1 MSAVR
6 RGYTGAEP
14 GERVWTF
21 SSSLLFSLSVFTT
34 IGYGALVPRT
44 TLGKVNCLTLHCRL
58 KWPPFLD
65 KEYTLGC

>member
-44 TLGKVNCLTLHCRL
+44 TLGKVL
-58 KWPPFLD
+58 P
-65 KEYTLGC
+65 YTALSTEVGYS

>member
-1 MSAVR
+1 MCAVR

-44 TLGKVNCLTLHCRL
+44 TLGKVM
-58 KWPPFLD
+58 P
-65 KEYTLGC
+65 YTVD